1 MEKYFGSIAAA
12 QLPPQPDLSEPR
24 QETEKRTVKQDP
36 LAPKPALAIG
46 YHMPER
52 NTPEYY
58 AMGLI
63 EQMVNEGNDSL
74 LYKEL
79 VQKRGLTDSVNGGIN
94 DLGNMFD
101 YYGPMLM
108 DANVTYDPATKP
120 DTMLAAMDTAID
132 PLRSIQVDKA
142 ALDRAKVKL
151 RSSLYDTMGQQGGF
165 GLMDMLASFA
175 LFDDDPGKI
184 NTLVTKF
191 EAVTPEL
198 IQKTAQEYL
207 RPGNR
212 TVIDLEPAAKSAAKP
227 TAGQ

>member
-1 MEKYFGSIAAA
+1 M
-12 QLPPQPDLSEPR
+12 
-24 QETEKRTVKQDP
+24 
-36 LAPKPALAIG
+36 AIG

-63 EQMVNEGNDSL
+63 EQMLIEGSDCL

-108 DANVTYDPATKP
+108 DASVTYDPATKP
-120 DTMLAAMDTAID
+120 DAMLAAMDAAIA
-132 PLRSIQVDKA
+132 PLRSSRVDEA

-151 RSSLYDTMGQQGGF
+151 RSSLYDTMGQFGGF

-175 LFDDDPGKI
+175 LFDNDPGRV
-184 NTLVTKF
+184 NLLVAKF
-191 EAVTPEL
+191 DQVTPEL
-198 IQKTAQEYL
+198 IQKTAEEYL

-212 TVIDLEPAAKSAAKP
+212 TVIDLEPAAKSAAASAA
-227 TAGQ
+227 TGR